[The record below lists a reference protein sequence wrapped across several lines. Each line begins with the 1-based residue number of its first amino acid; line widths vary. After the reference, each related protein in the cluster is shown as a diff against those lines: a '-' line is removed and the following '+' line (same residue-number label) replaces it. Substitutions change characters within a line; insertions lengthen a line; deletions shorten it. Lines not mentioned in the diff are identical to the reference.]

1 MKMTCKKCGYVWE
14 TKTEKKP
21 KSCPSCKQYLE
32 RRTVAKKEQNILK

>member
-1 MKMTCKKCGYVWE
+1 MKMTCRKCGYEWE

-32 RRTVAKKEQNILK
+32 RKTVIKTNQKGEK